1 MYIYLIDNYL
11 IWDKSVLGGDFIFK
25 KCIIA
30 NIYWIPTKGRM
41 LRTGPVFTL
50 LILKATRFLFS
61 KKNNLST
68 KMQLTNLPK
77 FQQLAQIEEE
87 SGLRW

>member
-1 MYIYLIDNYL
+1 M
-11 IWDKSVLGGDFIFK
+11 LGGDFIFK

-30 NIYWIPTKGRM
+30 NIYWIPTKGRI

-50 LILKATRFLFS
+50 LILKAIRFLFS

-77 FQQLAQIEEE
+77 FQQLAKIQRKNP
-87 SGLRW
+87 G